1 MASNAHSV
9 NDVPAEPACVG
20 GTQERPLDCIE
31 RRPQPSTHRS
41 RRRRGG
47 RVSGRGS
54 RLLGSERSLEH
65 ETNSERIQLPE
76 TGPEGRIYRQLCDG
90 GPGSACHPDTI
101 GPGA

>member
-1 MASNAHSV
+1 MSPNAHSV

-20 GTQERPLDCIE
+20 GTQERSAECTE

-54 RLLGSERSLEH
+54 RLLGPERSPEH
-65 ETNSERIQLPE
+65 ETNSECIQLPE
-76 TGPEGRIYRQLCDG
+76 TGPEGRIYRQLG
-90 GPGSACHPDTI
+90 EVASPKKEQ
-101 GPGA
+101 